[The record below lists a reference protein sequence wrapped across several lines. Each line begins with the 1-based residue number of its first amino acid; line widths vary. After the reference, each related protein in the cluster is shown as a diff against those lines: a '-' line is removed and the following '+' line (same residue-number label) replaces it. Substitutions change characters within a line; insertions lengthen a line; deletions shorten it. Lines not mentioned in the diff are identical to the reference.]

1 MLSAQPARPRHARS
15 ATAESSIEFFRSE
28 IGHIG
33 GMSFSWPLCRGG
45 PVSFVCQTTI
55 ADEYSPKENS
65 GGSVMTSRL
74 ALGATV
80 AATVLF
86 AGGAAS
92 AQTHEV
98 TKLVPGSAFHGVHGL
113 GIDKAGRLFAG
124 SVAGAALY
132 EVDRDNGTA
141 KIAIP
146 GPEGMAD
153 DIAFAPDGTM
163 AWTGFLT
170 GDLYSRKGDGPIK
183 KLASGL
189 PGINSLAFRKDGRLY
204 ATTVFLGDTLYEIDV
219 EGVKPPRMIMEKMG
233 GLNGFEFGPDDKL
246 YGPLW
251 FKGQVARVDVDK
263 AELTVVADGFKIP
276 AAVNFDSKGNLWVVD
291 TALGQLVRVDPKT
304 GEKKMVAQL
313 KPSLDNLAIDDK
325 DRIFVSN
332 MADNG
337 IQEVDPETGA
347 AKQVIIGKLA
357 LPGGIGVVS
366 DGLKDTIYVA
376 DLFAYRTVDGATGEV
391 SEPAR
396 MHAAGVT
403 LEYPMSAT
411 AKGDEVILSSW
422 FTGTVQV
429 IDRKTGATRELM
441 HDFKAPHDAIRL
453 DDGSILVNELGSK
466 SLVRA
471 SGEHGKDRT
480 VVIGGL
486 EGPVGLVGA
495 GKGDVFLTEAFVGQV
510 SRVESNGEKT
520 VIAKDLKM
528 PEGIAMT
535 PGGKLIVAEVGAKR
549 LVEIDPQTGK
559 HTEIAGNLPIGLPAA
574 PGGLPTNIPTGVGVG
589 ATGVIYFSS
598 DVENAIYKAVKK

>member
-1 MLSAQPARPRHARS
+1 
-15 ATAESSIEFFRSE
+15 
-28 IGHIG
+28 
-33 GMSFSWPLCRGG
+33 
-45 PVSFVCQTTI
+45 
-55 ADEYSPKENS
+55 
-65 GGSVMTSRL
+65 MTSRL
-74 ALGATV
+74 ALYAAVAVTV
-80 AATVLF
+80 VLPP
-86 AGGAAS
+86 GVGAS
-92 AQTHEV
+92 AQTYEV
-98 TKLVPGSAFHGVHGL
+98 TPLVPGSAFHGVHGL

-132 EVDRDNGTA
+132 EVDRNNGTA

-146 GPEGMAD
+146 SPEGMAD

-189 PGINSLAFRKDGRLY
+189 PGINSLAYRKDGRLY
-204 ATTVFLGDTLYEIDV
+204 ATQVFLGDALYEIDV

-251 FKGQVARVDVDK
+251 FKGQVAKVDVDK

-304 GEKKMVAQL
+304 GAKKMVAQL

-337 IQEVDPETGA
+337 IQEVDAETGA
-347 AKQVIIGKLA
+347 AKQVISGKLA

-366 DGLKDTIYVA
+366 DGAKDTIYVA
-376 DLFAYRTVDGATGEV
+376 DVFAYRTVDGATGEV

-411 AKGDEVILSSW
+411 ARGDEVILSSW

-429 IDRKTGATRELM
+429 IDRKTGATREMM
-441 HDFKAPHDAIRL
+441 HDFKAPHDAVRL
-453 DDGSILVNELGSK
+453 ADGSILVSELGSK

-471 SGEHGKDRT
+471 SGEHGKDRN
-480 VVIGGL
+480 VLIGGL
-486 EGPVGLVGA
+486 EGPVGLVGDA
-495 GKGDVFLTEAFVGQV
+495 KGDVYVTEAFAGQL
-510 SRVESNGEKT
+510 SRVGSNGEKT

-528 PEGIAMT
+528 PEGIALT
-535 PGGKLIVAEVGAKR
+535 PDGKLIVAEVGAKR
-549 LVEIDPQTGK
+549 IVEIDPQTGK
-559 HTEIAGNLPIGLPAA
+559 LTEIAGNLPIGLAGA

-589 ATGVIYFSS
+589 ASGTIYFSS
-598 DVENAIYKAVKK
+598 DIENAIYKVVKK

>member
-1 MLSAQPARPRHARS
+1 
-15 ATAESSIEFFRSE
+15 
-28 IGHIG
+28 
-33 GMSFSWPLCRGG
+33 
-45 PVSFVCQTTI
+45 
-55 ADEYSPKENS
+55 
-65 GGSVMTSRL
+65 MTSRL
-74 ALGATV
+74 ALATTV
-80 AATVLF
+80 AAILIGHVT
-86 AGGAAS
+86 GAS
-92 AQTHEV
+92 AQTYEV

-113 GIDKAGRLFAG
+113 GIDKSGRLFAG

-132 EVDRDNGTA
+132 EVDRNNGTA

-146 GPEGMAD
+146 SPEGMAD

-170 GDLYSRKGDGPIK
+170 GDLYSRKGDGPVK

-204 ATTVFLGDTLYEIDV
+204 ATQVFLGDALYEIDV
-219 EGVKPPRMIMEKMG
+219 EGVKPPRKIMEKMG

-251 FKGQVARVDVDK
+251 FKGQIARVDVDK
-263 AELTVVADGFKIP
+263 AELSVVADGFKIP
-276 AAVNFDSKGNLWVVD
+276 AAVNFDSKGNLFVVD
-291 TALGQLVRVDPKT
+291 TALGQLVRVDTKS
-304 GEKKMVAQL
+304 GAKKMVAQL

-357 LPGGIGVVS
+357 LPGGIGVVT
-366 DGLKDTIYVA
+366 DGDKDTIYVA
-376 DLFAYRTVDGATGEV
+376 DVFAYRTVDGTTGEV

-396 MHAAGVT
+396 MHADGMT

-411 AKGDEVILSSW
+411 ASGDDVLLSSW
-422 FTGTVQV
+422 FTGTVQL
-429 IDRKTGATRELM
+429 IDRKTGKTREML
-441 HDFKAPHDAIRL
+441 HDFKAPHDAVRL
-453 DDGSILVNELGSK
+453 GDGSILVNELGSK

-480 VVIGGL
+480 VVVGNL
-486 EGPVGLVGA
+486 EGPVGLAAAPGGA
-495 GKGDVFLTEAFVGQV
+495 VYLTEAFAGLV
-510 SRVESNGEKT
+510 SKVEANGEKT
-520 VIAKDLKM
+520 VIAKDLKG
-528 PEGIAMT
+528 PEGIALA
-535 PGGKLIVAEVGAKR
+535 GDGKLVVAEVGAKR
-549 LVEIDPQTGK
+549 IVSIDPANGAV
-559 HTEIAGNLPIGLPAA
+559 TEIAGNLPIGLPAA
-574 PGGLPTNIPTGVGVG
+574 PGGLPSNIPTGVGVG

-598 DVENAIYKAVKK
+598 DVENAIYKVVRK

>member
-1 MLSAQPARPRHARS
+1 
-15 ATAESSIEFFRSE
+15 
-28 IGHIG
+28 
-33 GMSFSWPLCRGG
+33 
-45 PVSFVCQTTI
+45 
-55 ADEYSPKENS
+55 
-65 GGSVMTSRL
+65 
-74 ALGATV
+74 
-80 AATVLF
+80 
-86 AGGAAS
+86 
-92 AQTHEV
+92 
-98 TKLVPGSAFHGVHGL
+98 
-113 GIDKAGRLFAG
+113 
-124 SVAGAALY
+124 
-132 EVDRDNGTA
+132 
-141 KIAIP
+141 
-146 GPEGMAD
+146 MAD

-170 GDLYSRKGDGPIK
+170 GDLYARKGDGPVK

-204 ATTVFLGDTLYEIDV
+204 ATQVFLGDALYEIDV
-219 EGVKPPRMIMEKMG
+219 EGVKPPRKIMEKMG
-233 GLNGFEFGPDDKL
+233 GLNGFEFGPDDML

-251 FKGQVARVDVDK
+251 FKGQVAKVDVDK

-276 AAVNFDSKGNLWVVD
+276 AAVNFNSKGNLWVVD

-304 GEKKMVAQL
+304 GAKKMVAQL

-366 DGLKDTIYVA
+366 DGAKDTIYVA
-376 DLFAYRTVDGATGEV
+376 DVFAYRTVDGTTGEV

-396 MHAAGVT
+396 MHADGVT

-411 AKGDEVILSSW
+411 AKGDDVLLSSW

-429 IDRKTGATRELM
+429 IDRKTGKTREML
-441 HDFKAPHDAIRL
+441 HDFKAPHDAIKL
-453 DDGSILVNELGSK
+453 GDGSILVNELGSK

-486 EGPVGLVGA
+486 EGPVGWSPPDGRRGLCHRSLRRTG
-495 GKGDVFLTEAFVGQV
+495 
-510 SRVESNGEKT
+510 
-520 VIAKDLKM
+520 I
-528 PEGIAMT
+528 EGRKQRREDRHRQ
-535 PGGKLIVAEVGAKR
+535 G
-549 LVEIDPQTGK
+549 
-559 HTEIAGNLPIGLPAA
+559 
-574 PGGLPTNIPTGVGVG
+574 
-589 ATGVIYFSS
+589 S
-598 DVENAIYKAVKK
+598 ENARRHRARARRQAGRRRGRRQAHRSDRSGRTGPSPRSPAICRSASPPRPADCRPTSRPASASARPG

>member
-1 MLSAQPARPRHARS
+1 
-15 ATAESSIEFFRSE
+15 
-28 IGHIG
+28 
-33 GMSFSWPLCRGG
+33 
-45 PVSFVCQTTI
+45 
-55 ADEYSPKENS
+55 
-65 GGSVMTSRL
+65 MTRRL
-74 ALGATV
+74 ALYAAV
-80 AATVLF
+80 AATVLL
-86 AGGAAS
+86 APGVGAS
-92 AQTHEV
+92 AQTYEV
-98 TKLVPGSAFHGVHGL
+98 TPLVPGSAFHGVHGL

-132 EVDRDNGTA
+132 EADRNNGTA

-146 GPEGMAD
+146 SPEGMAD
-153 DIAFAPDGTM
+153 DIAFAADGTM

-189 PGINSLAFRKDGRLY
+189 PGINSLAYRRDGRLY
-204 ATTVFLGDTLYEIDV
+204 ATQVFLGDALYEIDV

-251 FKGQVARVDVDK
+251 FKGQVAKVDVDK

-304 GEKKMVAQL
+304 GAKKMVAQL

-337 IQEVDPETGA
+337 IQEVDAETGA
-347 AKQVIIGKLA
+347 AKQVISGKLA

-366 DGLKDTIYVA
+366 DGTKDTIYVA
-376 DLFAYRTVDGATGEV
+376 DVFAYRTVDGATGEV

-411 AKGDEVILSSW
+411 ARGDEVILSSR

-429 IDRKTGATRELM
+429 IDRKTGKTREML
-441 HDFKAPHDAIRL
+441 HGFKAPHDAVKL
-453 DDGSILVNELGSK
+453 ADGSILVNELGSK
-466 SLVRA
+466 SLIRA
-471 SGEHGKDRT
+471 GGEHGKDRN
-480 VVIGGL
+480 VLIGGL
-486 EGPVGLVGA
+486 EGPVGMASA
-495 GKGDVFLTEAFVGQV
+495 GRDSVYVTEAFAGRV
-510 SRVESNGEKT
+510 SKIESNGEKFI
-520 VIAKDLKM
+520 IAADLKM
-528 PEGIAMT
+528 PEGIAVA
-535 PGGKLIVAEVGAKR
+535 PDGKIVVAEVGARR
-549 LVEIDPQTGK
+549 LVSIDPKSGTV
-559 HTEIAGNLPIGLPAA
+559 TEIAGNLPIGLPGA

-589 ATGVIYFSS
+589 ESGTIYFSS
-598 DVENAIYKAVKK
+598 DIENAIYKVTRK

>member
-1 MLSAQPARPRHARS
+1 
-15 ATAESSIEFFRSE
+15 
-28 IGHIG
+28 
-33 GMSFSWPLCRGG
+33 
-45 PVSFVCQTTI
+45 
-55 ADEYSPKENS
+55 
-65 GGSVMTSRL
+65 MTSRL
-74 ALGATV
+74 ARDAAV
-80 AATVLF
+80 AAIVLCTTTF
-86 AGGAAS
+86 GAA
-92 AQTHEV
+92 AQTYEV

-113 GIDKAGRLFAG
+113 GIDKSGRLFAG

-132 EVDRDNGTA
+132 EVDRANGTA

-146 GPEGMAD
+146 TPEGMAD

-204 ATTVFLGDTLYEIDV
+204 ATTVFLGDALFEIDV
-219 EGVKPPRMIMEKMG
+219 EGTKPPRKIMEKMG
-233 GLNGFEFGPDDKL
+233 GLNGFEFGPDDML

-251 FKGQVARVDVDK
+251 FKGQVARIDVDK
-263 AELTVVADGFKIP
+263 AELTVVADGFKVP

-304 GEKKMVAQL
+304 GAKKMVAQL

-337 IQEVDPETGA
+337 IQEVDPETGEA
-347 AKQVIIGKLA
+347 RQVISGKLA

-366 DGLKDTIYVA
+366 DGDKDTIYVA
-376 DLFAYRTVDGATGEV
+376 DVFAYRTVDGSTGEV
-391 SEPAR
+391 SESAR
-396 MHAAGVT
+396 MHADGVT

-411 AKGDEVILSSW
+411 AKGDDVLLSSW

-429 IDRKTGATRELM
+429 IDRKTGATREML
-441 HDFKAPHDAIRL
+441 HDFKAPHDAVRL
-453 DDGSILVNELGSK
+453 GDGSILVNELGSK
-466 SLVRA
+466 SLLRV

-486 EGPVGLVGA
+486 EGPVGMVA
-495 GKGDVFLTEAFVGQV
+495 ASKDTVYVTEAFAGQV
-510 SRVESNGEKT
+510 SKIESNGEKT

-528 PEGIAMT
+528 PEGIALA
-535 PGGKLIVAEVGAKR
+535 PDGKLVVAEVGAR
-549 LVEIDPQTGK
+549 RIVQIDPAKGTV
-559 HTEIAGNLPIGLPAA
+559 TEIAANLPIGLAAA

-589 ATGVIYFSS
+589 ASGVIYFSS
-598 DVENAIYKAVKK
+598 DVENAIYKITRK

>member
-1 MLSAQPARPRHARS
+1 
-15 ATAESSIEFFRSE
+15 
-28 IGHIG
+28 
-33 GMSFSWPLCRGG
+33 
-45 PVSFVCQTTI
+45 
-55 ADEYSPKENS
+55 
-65 GGSVMTSRL
+65 MTSSL
-74 ALGATV
+74 ARRATV
-80 AATVLF
+80 AATLLF
-86 AGGAAS
+86 LGALDAS
-92 AQTHEV
+92 AQTYEV

-132 EVDRDNGTA
+132 EVDRSNGTA
-141 KIAIP
+141 RIAIP

-189 PGINSLAFRKDGRLY
+189 PGINSLAYRKDGRLY
-204 ATTVFLGDTLYEIDV
+204 ATTVFLGDTLYEIDI

-251 FKGQVARVDVDK
+251 FKGQVAKVDVDK
-263 AELTVVADGFKIP
+263 AELSVVADGFKVP

-291 TALGQLVRVDPKT
+291 TAMGQLVRVDPKT
-304 GEKKMVAQL
+304 GAKKVVAQL

-325 DRIFVSN
+325 DQIFVSN

-337 IQEVDPETGA
+337 IQQVDPETGA
-347 AKQVIIGKLA
+347 AKQIIIGKLA
-357 LPGGIGVVS
+357 LPGGIAVVS
-366 DGLKDTIYVA
+366 DAGKDTIYVA
-376 DLFAYRTVDGATGEV
+376 DVFAYRAVDGATGEV

-396 MHAAGVT
+396 MHADGVT

-411 AKGDEVILSSW
+411 ANADEVILSSW

-429 IDRKTGATRELM
+429 IDRKTGATREMM

-453 DDGSILVNELGSK
+453 ADGSILVNELGTK
-466 SLVRA
+466 SLVRV
-471 SGEHGKDRT
+471 SGEHGKDRN
-480 VVIGGL
+480 VVIATL
-486 EGPVGLVGA
+486 EGPVGLA
-495 GKGDVFLTEAFVGQV
+495 GGPSGEVYVTEAFAGLVSKVDGTGQ
-510 SRVESNGEKT
+510 KT
-520 VIAKDLKM
+520 VVAKDLKM
-528 PEGIAMT
+528 PEGIARASD
-535 PGGKLIVAEVGAKR
+535 GKLIVAEVGAKR
-549 LVEIDPQTGK
+549 IVEIDPQNGNVR
-559 HTEIAGNLPIGLPAA
+559 EIAGNLPIGLAGA

-589 ATGVIYFSS
+589 SSGTIYFSS
-598 DVENAIYKAVKK
+598 DLENAIYKISKK

>member
-1 MLSAQPARPRHARS
+1 
-15 ATAESSIEFFRSE
+15 
-28 IGHIG
+28 
-33 GMSFSWPLCRGG
+33 
-45 PVSFVCQTTI
+45 
-55 ADEYSPKENS
+55 
-65 GGSVMTSRL
+65 MTSRL
-74 ALGATV
+74 ARCATV
-80 AATVLF
+80 AATVFFF
-86 AGGAAS
+86 ANGVGVS
-92 AQTHEV
+92 AQTYEV
-98 TKLVPGSAFHGVHGL
+98 TRLVPGSAFHGVHGL
-113 GIDKAGRLFAG
+113 GIDKAGRMFAG

-146 GPEGMAD
+146 TPEGMAD

-170 GDLYSRKGDGPIK
+170 GDLYARKGDGPIK

-189 PGINSLAFRKDGRLY
+189 PGINSLAYRKDGRLY

-219 EGVKPPRMIMEKMG
+219 EGVKPPRVIMEKMG
-233 GLNGFEFGPDDKL
+233 GLNGFEFGPDDRL

-251 FKGQVARVDVDK
+251 FKGQVAKVDVDK
-263 AELTVVADGFKIP
+263 AELTVVADGFKTP

-304 GEKKMVAQL
+304 GAKKMVAQL

-325 DRIFVSN
+325 DRIYVSN

-337 IQEVDPETGA
+337 IQEVDAETGA

-376 DLFAYRTVDGATGEV
+376 DVFAYRTVDGATGEV

-411 AKGDEVILSSW
+411 AKGDDVLLSSW

-429 IDRKTGATRELM
+429 VDRKTGTTKEMM

-453 DDGSILVNELGSK
+453 ADGSILVDELGSK
-466 SLVRA
+466 SLIRA

-480 VVIGGL
+480 VLIGGL
-486 EGPVGLVGA
+486 EGPVGLVG
-495 GKGDVFLTEAFVGQV
+495 GPNGDVYVTEAFAGQV
-510 SRVESNGEKT
+510 SKVKSNGEKT
-520 VIAKDLKM
+520 VVAKDLKM
-528 PEGIAMT
+528 PEGIALT
-535 PGGKLIVAEVGAKR
+535 GDGKLIVAEVGAKR
-549 LVEIDPQTGK
+549 IVELDPQTGK
-559 HTEIAGNLPIGLPAA
+559 LTEIAGNLPIGLVGA

-589 ATGVIYFSS
+589 ASGTIYFSS
-598 DVENAIYKAVKK
+598 DIENAIYKVTKK

>member
-1 MLSAQPARPRHARS
+1 M
-15 ATAESSIEFFRSE
+15 
-28 IGHIG
+28 
-33 GMSFSWPLCRGG
+33 
-45 PVSFVCQTTI
+45 
-55 ADEYSPKENS
+55 
-65 GGSVMTSRL
+65 SRL
-74 ALGATV
+74 ALCSAAAAAVLIATGAH
-80 AATVLF
+80 
-86 AGGAAS
+86 S
-92 AQTHEV
+92 QTYEV

-113 GIDKAGRLFAG
+113 GIDKSGRLFAG

-132 EVDRDNGTA
+132 EVDIASGTA

-146 GPEGMAD
+146 TPEGMAD

-204 ATTVFLGDTLYEIDV
+204 ATQVFLGDALYEIDV
-219 EGVKPPRMIMEKMG
+219 EGVKPPRQIMDKMG
-233 GLNGFEFGPDDKL
+233 GLNGFEFGPDDLL

-251 FKGQVARVDVDK
+251 FKGQVAKVDVDK
-263 AELTVVADGFKIP
+263 AELTVVADGFKVP

-304 GEKKMVAQL
+304 GAKKMVAQL

-337 IQEVDPETGA
+337 IQQVDAETGE
-347 AKQVIIGKLA
+347 AKQIIIGKLA

-366 DGLKDTIYVA
+366 DGDKDTIYVA
-376 DLFAYRTVDGATGEV
+376 DVFAYRTVDGSTGEV

-396 MHAAGVT
+396 MHADGGT

-411 AKGDEVILSSW
+411 AKGDDVILSSW

-429 IDRKTGATRELM
+429 IDRNTGKTREMM
-441 HDFKAPHDAIRL
+441 HGFKAPHDAIML
-453 DDGSILVNELGSK
+453 YDGSILVNELGTK

-471 SGEHGKDRT
+471 SGEHGQERT
-480 VVIGGL
+480 VLIGGL
-486 EGPVGLVGA
+486 EGPVGLVAGA
-495 GKGDVFLTEAFVGQV
+495 KGDVYLTEAFAGRVSLVG
-510 SRVESNGEKT
+510 SNGEQSI
-520 VIAKDLKM
+520 IAKDLKM
-528 PEGIAMT
+528 PEGIALA
-535 PGGKLIVAEVGAKR
+535 PDGKLIVAEVGAKR
-549 LVEIDPQTGK
+549 LVAIDPMNGK
-559 HTEIAGNLPIGLPAA
+559 VTEIAGNLPIGLAGA
-574 PGGLPTNIPTGVGVG
+574 PGGLPTNIPTGVGIG
-589 ATGVIYFSS
+589 ASGVIYFSS
-598 DVENAIYKAVKK
+598 DIENAIYKVTRK